1 MWLLKAFPL
10 RGRWCRR
17 QRMRCSHRKVALQ
30 NKGYFIANN
39 ERCAFYT
46 SSVAFRASLSCWCYR
61 ITHRKRF
68 CSCSAT
74 PATPFCSLHPP
85 LAAVANVPLKGKPFY
100 SRFVSRVHT
109 TAAPRHRPTGLR
121 YIVRTSL
128 VGRGLAP
135 AVLFRVFTPGGT
147 KAPPYGLMYIV
158 RTSFVGTGL
167 PDGP

>member
-1 MWLLKAFPL
+1 
-10 RGRWCRR
+10 
-17 QRMRCSHRKVALQ
+17 MRCSHRKVALQ
-30 NKGYFIANN
+30 SKGYFIANN

-135 AVLFRVFTPGGT
+135 AAALYALSTRLPEASLRREVARECVTEGV
-147 KAPPYGLMYIV
+147 AAIS
-158 RTSFVGTGL
+158 SFALATNQAFIS
-167 PDGP
+167 